1 MKILSELPEEE
12 ILKIERIF
20 VNISQ
25 DDIPEFPRHKEKCSV
40 YGEHVVDYREV
51 TKDGNVKC
59 KNCAHGSYYNVV
71 KA

>member
-1 MKILSELPEEE
+1 MEAR
-12 ILKIERIF
+12 LKVI
-20 VNISQ
+20 NIP
-25 DDIPEFPRHKEKCSV
+25 DGFCVLDIVEGSVPRHKEKSSV
-40 YGEHVVDYREV
+40 YSERVVDYREV